1 MSWLTKT
8 LSIFNWKSKE
18 SEKNKQEL
26 HKKQSVETVGE
37 LKALVEKELPPLAWQ
52 RINLRV
58 GKYSLDKFGL
68 VLMKVQDDTK
78 LPEELRKK
86 IFDTIKELFNKELT
100 F

>member
-8 LSIFNWKSKE
+8 LSVFNWKSKE
-18 SEKNKQEL
+18 SEKNKQEI

-78 LPEELRKK
+78 LPDELRKK

-100 F
+100 S

>member
-8 LSIFNWKSKE
+8 ISIFNWKSKE
-18 SEKNKQEL
+18 SEKNKQEI

-58 GKYSLDKFGL
+58 GKYSLDEFGL

-78 LPEELRKK
+78 LPEELKK
-86 IFDTIKELFNKELT
+86 HLFPV
-100 F
+100 